1 MASIYSTYVLL
12 MYHSKNIGEAILPD
26 ELQNGYDSP
35 REAKEQEKPELNLFL
50 EKLEPYQRWPK
61 GPFGRALSC
70 LKTALTLAFPK
81 NNFSGRGEAIL
92 QID

>member
-35 REAKEQEKPELNLFL
+35 REAKEQEKPELKTVFK
-50 EKLEPYQRWPK
+50 EARAIPK
-61 GPFGRALSC
+61 VA
-70 LKTALTLAFPK
+70 
-81 NNFSGRGEAIL
+81 
-92 QID
+92 